1 MQPISFDALSLFGEL
16 NMRANLNFS
25 RLETEKYW
33 PETIFSMDELAWP
46 ADWEGRT
53 ILALSMLAQATH
65 RTPAY
70 LDAIIDQVVIELLSA
85 YNKIFSI
92 DGTMSWMEGFG
103 VPGFLL
109 YPTIALEII
118 LPLFVIIG
126 YQARISAGLL
136 AIFCIATAFL
146 FHYDFVDQMQTIA
159 FLKNLGLAGGF
170 LFIVANGT
178 KDWSVDREKK
188 YVRL

>member
-1 MQPISFDALSLFGEL
+1 MANVIDFLGRLLISALFL
-16 NMRANLNFS
+16 
-25 RLETEKYW
+25 
-33 PETIFSMDELAWP
+33 I
-46 ADWEGRT
+46 
-53 ILALSMLAQATH
+53 
-65 RTPAY
+65 
-70 LDAIIDQVVIELLSA
+70 SA

-92 DGTMSWMEGFG
+92 DGTTSWMEGYG

-109 YPTIALEII
+109 YPTIAVEII

-126 YQARISAGLL
+126 YKARVSAGLL

-146 FHYDFVDQMQTIA
+146 FHFDFVDQMQTIS